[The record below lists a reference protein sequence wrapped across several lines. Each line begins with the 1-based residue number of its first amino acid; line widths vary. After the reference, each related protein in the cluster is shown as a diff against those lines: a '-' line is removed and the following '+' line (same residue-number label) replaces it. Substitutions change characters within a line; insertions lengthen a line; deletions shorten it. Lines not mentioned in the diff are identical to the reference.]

1 MGNIPVGFCW
11 KWSLYFNTFFG
22 YRGDLKLK
30 ESRSLSEN
38 ALTPHERNLWD
49 PVKGEEEGLSQIGKQ
64 ETEMG
69 QTALQ
74 SAETLDICEYWDPA
88 NEIPSPSSFTPPSS
102 PGYKSGHPGSTALAC
117 SVPPALGPQP
127 GSALAAS
134 PELLEAEA
142 EEIREK
148 TWEIIRGWPPG
159 SLSQIHGVMC
169 TNEWRSNIPPTASPE
184 YCSLVLRP
192 TSRGGLEYPLSAH
205 ASWLLNRPCHWNAN
219 ATLKASGPQREPS
232 AQQQGS

>member
-1 MGNIPVGFCW
+1 M
-11 KWSLYFNTFFG
+11 
-22 YRGDLKLK
+22 KLK

-74 SAETLDICEYWDPA
+74 SA
-88 NEIPSPSSFTPPSS
+88 NEIPSPSSFTAPSS

-148 TWEIIRGWPPG
+148 TWEIIRG
-159 SLSQIHGVMC
+159 
-169 TNEWRSNIPPTASPE
+169 
-184 YCSLVLRP
+184 
-192 TSRGGLEYPLSAH
+192 
-205 ASWLLNRPCHWNAN
+205 
-219 ATLKASGPQREPS
+219 
-232 AQQQGS
+232 